1 MRCTPL
7 KEHTVEIS
15 LFGLFLQVYTL
26 RSGRDNTVC
35 ASKSKLT
42 LHVQYVLRSRGAAA
56 GKQRPKLHVKKV
68 EVCRQKL

>member
-42 LHVQYVLRSRGAAA
+42 LHVQYVSA
-56 GKQRPKLHVKKV
+56 HVEQQPENKD
-68 EVCRQKL
+68 QNYM